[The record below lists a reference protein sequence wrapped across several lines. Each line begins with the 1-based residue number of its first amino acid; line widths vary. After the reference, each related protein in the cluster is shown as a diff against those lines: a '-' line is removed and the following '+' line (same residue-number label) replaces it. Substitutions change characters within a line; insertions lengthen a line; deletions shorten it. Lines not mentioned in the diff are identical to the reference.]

1 MTACRL
7 SSIDFDI
14 AASAGWY
21 SAIAGLLAGFALL
34 YILFPLDHET
44 TLSDVTDTGNAVV
57 VFTCAF
63 FSLLILAF
71 TYAVLA
77 GRTGDGP
84 VVGLAAHEQL
94 PNGTAFGL
102 TTLLLLFGLH
112 ELLRAYGANRQAFE
126 PARHVIVMMTSIVGP
141 LMVLAFQFSNTL
153 DLERY
158 RAASTEA
165 SSVQCR
171 MWGLP
176 DGVWINLGIIALASA
191 AVLVLA
197 AVRYRL
203 PRRCSAPVLAAKA
216 VLGFTVAVTG
226 WAAVV
231 LPLLQASAVTSAL
244 FEHLALVVMAT
255 ATVGVAGASWL
266 GR

>member
-44 TLSDVTDTGNAVV
+44 TVSDETDTGNAVV

-84 VVGLAAHEQL
+84 VVGVAAHEQL
-94 PNGTAFGL
+94 LNGT
-102 TTLLLLFGLH
+102 
-112 ELLRAYGANRQAFE
+112 AFE

-171 MWGLP
+171 
-176 DGVWINLGIIALASA
+176 V
-191 AVLVLA
+191 
-197 AVRYRL
+197 
-203 PRRCSAPVLAAKA
+203 
-216 VLGFTVAVTG
+216 
-226 WAAVV
+226 
-231 LPLLQASAVTSAL
+231 
-244 FEHLALVVMAT
+244 
-255 ATVGVAGASWL
+255 
-266 GR
+266 

>member
-1 MTACRL
+1 MTACRP

-44 TLSDVTDTGNAVV
+44 TVSDETDTGNAVV
-57 VFTCAF
+57 VFACAF

-84 VVGLAAHEQL
+84 VVGVAAHEQL
-94 PNGTAFGL
+94 LNGTAFGL

-112 ELLRAYGANRQAFE
+112 ELLRAYGANREAFE

-141 LMVLAFQFSNTL
+141 LMVLAFQSATPWTWS
-153 DLERY
+153 DP
-158 RAASTEA
+158 
-165 SSVQCR
+165 
-171 MWGLP
+171 GLP
-176 DGVWINLGIIALASA
+176 A
-191 AVLVLA
+191 
-197 AVRYRL
+197 
-203 PRRCSAPVLAAKA
+203 PRHPQCSVECGACPM
-216 VLGFTVAVTG
+216 GSG
-226 WAAVV
+226 
-231 LPLLQASAVTSAL
+231 STSGSSL
-244 FEHLALVVMAT
+244 
-255 ATVGVAGASWL
+255 
-266 GR
+266 